1 MFSDA
6 EGNASTLLNRA
17 GIVELPLLSTLL
29 AIYQKSQEPSLW
41 EVMNSFLISIGKFGS
56 FKNPFAVITSLSELY
71 SRFRFILLVQ
81 MKKVIS
87 INYGSSTSCW
97 KPWAWVRLDL
107 ILLMKDIYIDSN
119 LNPLTKFT
127 SSIRSTELKE
137 ILPWHIFQMIMI
149 SKTASI
155 STRTVI
161 SYALKWGILLRTR

>member
-29 AIYQKSQEPSLW
+29 AIYQKSREPSLW

-71 SRFRFILLVQ
+71 FRFRRFILLVQ

-137 ILPWHIFQMIMI
+137 ILPWHISQMI
-149 SKTASI
+149 SKAASI

-161 SYALKWGILLRTR
+161 SYALKLGVLLRTR

>member
-1 MFSDA
+1 M
-6 EGNASTLLNRA
+6 G
-17 GIVELPLLSTLL
+17 
-29 AIYQKSQEPSLW
+29 
-41 EVMNSFLISIGKFGS
+41 M
-56 FKNPFAVITSLSELY
+56 
-71 SRFRFILLVQ
+71 
-81 MKKVIS
+81 
-87 INYGSSTSCW
+87 
-97 KPWAWVRLDL
+97 RLDL

-161 SYALKWGILLRTR
+161 SYALK